1 MQILYETF
9 LLLKSYRMCI
19 NVYAILAICSRQI
32 QSPAESP
39 DQIRS
44 LVDIAL
50 WCLELSFFLLAYP
63 DLLNNLLDNI
73 PSCLSFLLLH
83 LPLI

>member
-1 MQILYETF
+1 M
-9 LLLKSYRMCI
+9 
-19 NVYAILAICSRQI
+19 YAILAICSRQI

-50 WCLELSFFLLAYP
+50 WCPELSFFLLAYP

-73 PSCLSFLLLH
+73 PLPAFPFFFCTCLWFELEILMQ
-83 LPLI
+83 